1 MKIADRKHDETSVS
15 GTKMIENV
23 SRSFRGSPSSRSFS
37 RRGFL
42 QGALASG
49 VFVLSARFVSQP
61 LWAAEGE
68 APPAPFEPG
77 LWMSIAS
84 DGTVTIVAHR
94 SEMGCGSRTALP
106 LVVTDEL
113 DADWS
118 KVKIEQA
125 PGDPKYGDQ
134 DTDGSHSVRSSFDLM
149 RQVGATGRVMLI
161 SAAATQWG
169 VSPKECSTEPHFV
182 VHRASGRKLGYGE
195 LASAAAKLPVP
206 KKEDVPLKARS
217 EWRYIGKESNSLFDL
232 PEIITGK
239 AVFGMD
245 ATMPGMVF
253 ASVEHPPV
261 LGQKIK
267 SYDDKATLKVP
278 GVQKTLTIDPFK
290 PPHLFQPLGGVA
302 VIADN
307 TWAAF
312 KGRKS
317 LNIEWDASPHAVYNS
332 GPFRKTLE
340 ATSRQPGKVARNVG
354 DVDAE
359 FARVQKAGGGEFKIV
374 EAEYYAPHLAH
385 ASMEPPVAVAEY
397 RDGKVVAWAPTQNPQ
412 AVQDTI
418 ASVLGIKK
426 EDVTCHVTLLGGGFG
441 RKSKPDQVAEAAVLS
456 KQLGKPVKV
465 VWSREDDIHFDF
477 FHSVAAM
484 YMKAAVG
491 PNGKPSAWLQ
501 RTVYPPIASTFDASA
516 TYADDEM
523 GLGWNNL
530 PFDIPNHRAENGP
543 ADYHVRIGWLRSVA
557 NIYHAFAIHSFADE
571 LAKSANKDSVQ
582 YFLDLIGP
590 ARIVPLTY
598 KDDEA
603 DEKDRYPLDTARL
616 RRVVEVAAEKSGWGK
631 RSAGLGKGRGM
642 GIAAHRSFLTYVAT
656 VVEVEV
662 DSRGQ
667 VHIPGVWTAVD
678 AGTVVSP
685 DNVRNQ
691 FEGAAVFGTSLA
703 LFGEITATNGVIDQ
717 SNFNNYQVARMNRAP
732 RHVEVHIVASEAPP
746 AGVGE
751 PGVPP
756 FAPALYNAV
765 FAATG
770 KRARELP
777 LSKTKLV

>member
-1 MKIADRKHDETSVS
+1 MKLIDNLSANN
-15 GTKMIENV
+15 NV
-23 SRSFRGSPSSRSFS
+23 SRPVSPNFS

-42 QGALASG
+42 QAALVSGAL
-49 VFVLSARFVSQP
+49 VLTARFIPEP

-68 APPAPFEPG
+68 AARPFEPSV
-77 LWMSIAS
+77 WMSIAP

-106 LVVTDEL
+106 LVVADEL
-113 DADWS
+113 DADWTR
-118 KVKIEQA
+118 VRLEQA
-125 PGDPKYGDQ
+125 IGDPKYGEQ
-134 DTDGSHSVRSSFDLM
+134 DTDGSHSVRSNFDLM
-149 RQVGATGRVMLI
+149 RQVGATGRAMLI
-161 SAAATQWG
+161 SAAAAKWG
-169 VSPKECSTEPHFV
+169 VPAKDCATEPHFV
-182 VHRASGRKLGYGE
+182 VHTASGRKLGYGE
-195 LASAAAKLPVP
+195 VAAAAAKLPVP
-206 KKEDVPLKARS
+206 KKEDVPLKERS
-217 EWRYIGKESNSLFDL
+217 QWRYIGKESNSLFDL
-232 PEIITGK
+232 PEIVTGK
-239 AVFGMD
+239 AIFGMD
-245 ATMPGMVF
+245 ATMPGMVY
-253 ASVEHPPV
+253 ASIEHPPV

-267 SYDDKATLKVP
+267 SYDDKAALQVP

-290 PPHLFQPLGGVA
+290 PPHMFQPLGGVA

-307 TWAAF
+307 SYAAF

-317 LNIEWDASPHAVYNS
+317 LKIEWDSSPNEVYNS

-340 ATSRQPGKVARNVG
+340 ATSRKPCKVVRNVG
-354 DVDAE
+354 DVDAT
-359 FARVQKAGGGEFKIV
+359 FAQSAKAGGKIID
-374 EAEYYAPHLAH
+374 AEYYTPHLAH

-397 RDGKVVAWAPTQNPQ
+397 RDGKVLAWAPTQNPQ
-412 AVQDTI
+412 AVQETI
-418 ASVLGIKK
+418 AGVLGIKK

-465 VWSREDDIHFDF
+465 VWSREDDIRFDY

-484 YMKAAVG
+484 YMKAAIG
-491 PNGKPSAWLQ
+491 ADGKPTAWLQ
-501 RTVYPPIASTFDASA
+501 RTVYPPIGSTFDTKAV
-516 TYADDEM
+516 YADDEM

-571 LAKSANKDSVQ
+571 LAHNAKKDPVQ
-582 YFLDLIGP
+582 YLLDLIGP
-590 ARIVPLTY
+590 ARIVALDL
-598 KDDEA
+598 KGDEA
-603 DEKDRYPLDTARL
+603 EDAKQYPLDTARL
-616 RRVVEVAAEKSGWGK
+616 RRVVEIAAEKSGWGK
-631 RSAGLGKGRGM
+631 SPMGKGRGL

-662 DSRGQ
+662 DGRGQ
-667 VHIPGVWTAVD
+667 VHIPNVWTAVD
-678 AGTVVSP
+678 AGTTVSP
-685 DNVRNQ
+685 DNIRNQ

-703 LFGEITATNGVIDQ
+703 LFSEITATNGAIDQ
-717 SNFNNYQVARMNRAP
+717 SNFHNYQIARMNRVP
-732 RHVEVHIVASEAPP
+732 RHIDIHIVKSEAPP

-751 PGVPP
+751 PGLPP
-756 FAPALYNAV
+756 IAPALYNAV

-770 KRARELP
+770 KRVRELP

>member
-1 MKIADRKHDETSVS
+1 MKLIDNLSANN
-15 GTKMIENV
+15 NV
-23 SRSFRGSPSSRSFS
+23 SRPVSPNFS

-42 QGALASG
+42 QAALVSGAL
-49 VFVLSARFVSQP
+49 VLTARFIPEP

-68 APPAPFEPG
+68 AARPFEPSV
-77 LWMSIAS
+77 WMSIAP

-106 LVVTDEL
+106 LVVADEL
-113 DADWS
+113 DADWTR
-118 KVKIEQA
+118 VRLEQA
-125 PGDPKYGDQ
+125 IGDPKYGEQ
-134 DTDGSHSVRSSFDLM
+134 DTDGSHSVRSNFDLM
-149 RQVGATGRVMLI
+149 RQVGATGRAMLI
-161 SAAATQWG
+161 SAAAAKWG
-169 VSPKECSTEPHFV
+169 VPAKDCATEPHFV
-182 VHRASGRKLGYGE
+182 VHTASGRKLGYGE
-195 LASAAAKLPVP
+195 VAAAAAKLPVP
-206 KKEDVPLKARS
+206 KKEDVPLKERS
-217 EWRYIGKESNSLFDL
+217 QWRYIGKESNSLFDL
-232 PEIITGK
+232 PEIVTGK
-239 AVFGMD
+239 AIFGMD
-245 ATMPGMVF
+245 ATMPGMVY
-253 ASVEHPPV
+253 ASIEHPPV

-267 SYDDKATLKVP
+267 SYDDKTALQVT

-290 PPHLFQPLGGVA
+290 PPHMFQPLGGVA

-307 TWAAF
+307 SYAAF

-317 LNIEWDASPHAVYNS
+317 LKIEWDSSSNEVYNS

-340 ATSRQPGKVARNVG
+340 ATSRKPCKVVRNVG
-354 DVDAE
+354 DVDAT
-359 FARVQKAGGGEFKIV
+359 FAQSAKAGGKIID
-374 EAEYYAPHLAH
+374 AEYYTPHLAH

-397 RDGKVVAWAPTQNPQ
+397 RDGKVLAWAPTQNPQ
-412 AVQDTI
+412 AVQETI
-418 ASVLGIKK
+418 AGVLGIKK

-465 VWSREDDIHFDF
+465 VWSREDDIRFDY

-484 YMKAAVG
+484 YMKAAIG
-491 PNGKPSAWLQ
+491 ADGKPTAWLQ
-501 RTVYPPIASTFDASA
+501 RTVYPPIGSTFDTKAV
-516 TYADDEM
+516 YADDEM

-571 LAKSANKDSVQ
+571 LAHNAKKDPVQ
-582 YFLDLIGP
+582 YLLDLIGP
-590 ARIVPLTY
+590 ARIVALDL
-598 KDDEA
+598 KGDEA
-603 DEKDRYPLDTARL
+603 EDAKQYPLDTARL
-616 RRVVEVAAEKSGWGK
+616 RRVVEIAAEKSGWGK
-631 RSAGLGKGRGM
+631 SPMGKGRGL

-662 DSRGQ
+662 DGRGQ
-667 VHIPGVWTAVD
+667 VHIPNVWTAVD
-678 AGTVVSP
+678 AGTTVSP
-685 DNVRNQ
+685 DNIRNQ

-703 LFGEITATNGVIDQ
+703 LFSEITATNGAIDQ
-717 SNFNNYQVARMNRAP
+717 SNFHNYQIARMNRAP
-732 RHVEVHIVASEAPP
+732 RHIDIHIVKSEAPP

-751 PGVPP
+751 PGLPP
-756 FAPALYNAV
+756 IAPALYNAV

-770 KRARELP
+770 KRVRELP

>member
-1 MKIADRKHDETSVS
+1 MKL
-15 GTKMIENV
+15 IENA
-23 SRSFRGSPSSRSFS
+23 SRTSSSNLT

-42 QGALASG
+42 HGALASG
-49 VFVLSARFVSQP
+49 VFILSVRFVPEP
-61 LWAAEGE
+61 LWAAQGE
-68 APPAPFEPG
+68 AVAPPFDPTI
-77 LWMSIAS
+77 WMSIAS

-106 LVVTDEL
+106 LVVADEL

-125 PGDPKYGDQ
+125 IGDPKYGEQ
-134 DTDGSHSVRSSFDLM
+134 DTDGSHSVRSNFDLM
-149 RQVGATGRVMLI
+149 RQVGATGRAMLI
-161 SAAATQWG
+161 TAAAARWN
-169 VSPKECSTEPHFV
+169 VSSKDCTTEPHFI
-182 VHRASGRKLGYGE
+182 VHSASGRKLGYGE
-195 LASAAAKLPVP
+195 IAAAAAKLPVP
-206 KKEDVPLKARS
+206 KKENVALKERS

-232 PEIITGK
+232 PDIVTGK
-239 AVFGMD
+239 AIFGMD
-245 ATMPGMVF
+245 ATMPGMIY

-267 SYDDKATLKVP
+267 SYDDKAALKVP

-290 PPHLFQPLGGVA
+290 PPHQFQPLGGVA

-312 KGRKS
+312 QGRNS
-317 LNIEWDASPHAVYNS
+317 LKIEWDVNSSPHSAYNS
-332 GPFRKTLE
+332 APFRKTLE
-340 ATSRQPGKVARNVG
+340 ATSRQPGKVVRNVG
-354 DVDAE
+354 DVDAA
-359 FARVQKAGGGEFKIV
+359 FTKSTKSGGKII
-374 EAEYYAPHLAH
+374 EAEYYTPHLAH
-385 ASMEPPVAVAEY
+385 VSMEPPVAVTEY
-397 RDGKVVAWAPTQNPQ
+397 RDGKVLAWAPTQNPQ
-412 AVQDTI
+412 AVQETI

-426 EDVTCHVTLLGGGFG
+426 EDVTCYVTLLGGGFG

-465 VWSREDDIHFDF
+465 VWSREDDVHFDF

-491 PNGKPSAWLQ
+491 PDGKPTAWLQ
-501 RTVYPPIASTFDASA
+501 RTVYPPIGSTFDTKA

-571 LAKSANKDSVQ
+571 LAHNARKDSVE
-582 YFLDLIGP
+582 YLLDLIGP
-590 ARIVPLTY
+590 PRVVALDL
-598 KDDEA
+598 KGDEA
-603 DEKDRYPLDTARL
+603 EDNKTYPLDTARL
-616 RRVVEVAAEKSGWGK
+616 RRVVEIVAENSGWGK
-631 RSAGLGKGRGM
+631 RSTKLGKGRGM

-662 DSRGQ
+662 DSKGQ
-667 VHIPGVWTAVD
+667 VHIPNVWTAVD
-678 AGTVVSP
+678 AGTIVSP
-685 DNVRNQ
+685 DNIRNQ

-703 LFGEITATNGVIDQ
+703 LFSEITATKGIIDQ
-717 SNFNNYQVARMNRAP
+717 SNFNNFQITRMNRAP
-732 RHVEVHIVASEAPP
+732 RHIDVEIVKSKAPP

-756 FAPALYNAV
+756 LAPALYNAV

-770 KRARELP
+770 KRVRELP

>member
-1 MKIADRKHDETSVS
+1 MKL
-15 GTKMIENV
+15 IENV
-23 SRSFRGSPSSRSFS
+23 SADAG
-37 RRGFL
+37 RRRFL
-42 QGALASG
+42 QGVLASG
-49 VFVLSARFVSQP
+49 VFVLSARFIPGVV
-61 LWAAEGE
+61 LAEGE
-68 APPAPFEPG
+68 KEASTFEAS
-77 LWMSIAS
+77 LWMSIAP
-84 DGTVTIVAHR
+84 DGIVTIVAHR

-106 LVVTDEL
+106 LIVADEL

-118 KVKIEQA
+118 KVRIQQA
-125 PGDPKYGDQ
+125 IGDPKFGDQ
-134 DTDGSHSVRSSFDLM
+134 DTDGSHSVRSNFDLM
-149 RQVGATGRVMLI
+149 RQVGATGRIMLMT
-161 SAAATQWG
+161 AAAERWK
-169 VSPKECSTEPHFV
+169 VPVKECSTEPHFV
-182 VHRASGRKLGYGE
+182 VHAGSGRKLAYGE
-195 LASAAAKLPVP
+195 MAAEAAKLPVP
-206 KKEDVPLKARS
+206 KKENVPLPLKKRS
-217 EWRYIGKESNSLFDL
+217 EWRYIGKETNSLFDV
-232 PEIITGK
+232 PEMVTGK

-261 LGQKIK
+261 LGQRVK
-267 SYDDKATLKVP
+267 SHDNKAALKVP
-278 GVQKTLTIDPFK
+278 GVRQTVVIDTFK
-290 PPHLFQPLGGVA
+290 PPHQFQPLGGVA

-307 TWAAF
+307 TFAAF

-317 LNIEWDASPHAVYNS
+317 LKVEWDESPHSVYNS
-332 GPFRKTLE
+332 HAYRKTLE
-340 ATSRQPGKVARNVG
+340 DTSRKPCKVVRNVG
-354 DVDAE
+354 DVDAA
-359 FARVQKAGGGEFKIV
+359 FAKGSAGGAKII

-385 ASMEPPVAVAEY
+385 VSMEPPVAVVEY
-397 RDGKVVAWAPTQNPQ
+397 RDGKVLAFAPTQNPQ
-412 AVQDTI
+412 AVQETI
-418 ASVLGIKK
+418 AGVLGIKK

-491 PNGKPSAWLQ
+491 PDGKPTAWLQ
-501 RTVYPPIASTFDASA
+501 RTVYPPINSTFDLAA
-516 TYADDEM
+516 KYADDEM

-543 ADYHVRIGWLRSVA
+543 ADFHVRIGWLRSVA

-571 LAKSANKDSVQ
+571 LAKAANKDSVQ
-582 YFLDLIGP
+582 YLLDLIGP
-590 ARIVPLTY
+590 GRIVPLEY
-598 KDDEA
+598 KEEEA
-603 DEKDRYPLDTARL
+603 DEKQRYPLDTARL
-616 RRVVEVAAEKSGWGK
+616 RRVVEIAAEKSGWGK
-631 RSAGLGKGRGM
+631 KPMGKGRGM

-662 DSRGQ
+662 DAKGQ
-667 VHIPGVWTAVD
+667 VHIPSVWTALD

-703 LFGEITATNGVIDQ
+703 MFGEITATNGVIDQ

-732 RHVEVHIVASEAPP
+732 KHVDVTIVDSDAPP

-770 KRARELP
+770 KRVRELP
-777 LSKTKLV
+777 LAKTKLV

>member
-1 MKIADRKHDETSVS
+1 MKL
-15 GTKMIENV
+15 IENV
-23 SRSFRGSPSSRSFS
+23 SPDVRKGVT

-42 QGALASG
+42 HGALVGG
-49 VFVLSARFVSQP
+49 VFVLSARFIPEP

-68 APPAPFEPG
+68 AAAPPFEPS

-106 LVVTDEL
+106 LVVADEL

-125 PGDPKYGDQ
+125 IGDPKYGEQ
-134 DTDGSHSVRSSFDLM
+134 DTDGSHSVRSNFDLM

-161 SAAATQWG
+161 SAAAAQWG
-169 VSPKECSTEPHFV
+169 VSPKDCTTEPHFV

-195 LASAAAKLPVP
+195 VAAAAAKLPVP
-206 KKEDVPLKARS
+206 KKEDVALKERS
-217 EWRYIGKESNSLFDL
+217 QWRYIGKESNSLFDL
-232 PEIITGK
+232 PEIVTGT
-239 AVFGMD
+239 AIFGMD

-267 SYDDKATLKVP
+267 SYDDKDALKVP

-312 KGRKS
+312 KGRMS
-317 LNIEWDASPHAVYNS
+317 LKIEWDSSPNSVYNS
-332 GPFRKTLE
+332 GPYRKILE
-340 ATSRQPGKVARNVG
+340 ATSRKPCKLVRNVG
-354 DVDAE
+354 DVDAA
-359 FARVQKAGGGEFKIV
+359 FAQTSKTGGKII

-397 RDGKVVAWAPTQNPQ
+397 RDGKVLAWAPTQNPQ
-412 AVQDTI
+412 AVQETI
-418 ASVLGIKK
+418 AGVLGIKK

-456 KQLGKPVKV
+456 KQVGKPVKV

-484 YMKAAVG
+484 YMKAAIG
-491 PNGKPSAWLQ
+491 PDGKPTAWLM
-501 RTVYPPIASTFDASA
+501 RTVYPPIGSTFDVSA
-516 TYADDEM
+516 VYADDEM

-571 LAKSANKDSVQ
+571 LAHNAHKDSVQ
-582 YFLDLIGP
+582 YLLELIGSPRIVALDLKG
-590 ARIVPLTY
+590 
-598 KDDEA
+598 DEA
-603 DEKDRYPLDTARL
+603 EDAKNYPLDTARL
-616 RRVVEVAAEKSGWGK
+616 RRVVEMVAEKSGWGK
-631 RSAGLGKGRGM
+631 GSTGKGHGF

-656 VVEVEV
+656 VVEVEI

-667 VHIPGVWTAVD
+667 VHIPNVWTALD

-717 SNFNNYQVARMNRAP
+717 SNFNNYQVTRMNRAP
-732 RHVEVHIVASEAPP
+732 RHVDVQIVKSDAPP

-770 KRARELP
+770 KRVRELP

>member
-1 MKIADRKHDETSVS
+1 MKL
-15 GTKMIENV
+15 IENV
-23 SRSFRGSPSSRSFS
+23 S

-42 QGALASG
+42 QGALAGG
-49 VFVLSARFVSQP
+49 VFVLSARFVPEP
-61 LWAAEGE
+61 LWAAEDE
-68 APPAPFEPG
+68 AAAPLEPS

-84 DGTVTIVAHR
+84 DGTVTVVAHR

-106 LVVTDEL
+106 LVVADEL

-118 KVKIEQA
+118 KVRIEQA
-125 PGDPKYGDQ
+125 IGDSKYGDQ
-134 DTDGSHSVRSSFDLM
+134 DTDGSHSVRSNFDLM

-161 SAAATQWG
+161 TAAAAQWG
-169 VSPKECSTEPHFV
+169 VSPKDCTTEIHFV

-195 LASAAAKLPVP
+195 VAAAAAKLPVP
-206 KKEDVPLKARS
+206 KKEDVPLKERS
-217 EWRYIGKESNSLFDL
+217 QWRYIGKESNALFDL
-232 PEIITGK
+232 SDIVTGK
-239 AVFGMD
+239 AIFGMD
-245 ATMPGMVF
+245 ATMPGMVY

-267 SYDDKATLKVP
+267 SYDDKAALQVP
-278 GVQKTLTIDPFK
+278 GVQKTLTIETFE
-290 PPHLFQPLGGVA
+290 PPHQFQPLGGVA

-307 TWAAF
+307 TYAAF

-317 LNIEWDASPHAVYNS
+317 LKIEWDSSPHSVYNS
-332 GPFRKTLE
+332 GPYRKTLE

-354 DVDAE
+354 DVDAA
-359 FARVQKAGGGEFKIV
+359 FAKGGKII

-385 ASMEPPVAVAEY
+385 VSMEPPVAVAEY
-397 RDGKVVAWAPTQNPQ
+397 RDGKVLAWAPTQNPQ
-412 AVQDTI
+412 AVQETI
-418 ASVLGIKK
+418 AGVLGIKK
-426 EDVTCHVTLLGGGFG
+426 EDVICHVTLLGGGFG

-465 VWSREDDIHFDF
+465 VWSREDDIHCDF

-491 PNGKPSAWLQ
+491 PDGKPTAWLQ
-501 RTVYPPIASTFDASA
+501 RSVFPPINSTFDASA
-516 TYADDEM
+516 TYGDDEM

-571 LAKSANKDSVQ
+571 LAKAANKDSVQ
-582 YFLDLIGP
+582 YLLDLIGP
-590 ARIVPLTY
+590 PRIVNLDL
-598 KDDEA
+598 KGDEA
-603 DEKDRYPLDTARL
+603 EDAKNYPLDTARL
-616 RRVVEVAAEKSGWGK
+616 RRVVEIAAEKSGWGK
-631 RSAGLGKGRGM
+631 KPMGKGHGM

-662 DSRGQ
+662 DSKGQ
-667 VHIPGVWTAVD
+667 VHIPNVWTAVD

-685 DNVRNQ
+685 DNIRNQ
-691 FEGAAVFGTSLA
+691 FEGAAVFGASLA
-703 LFGEITATNGVIDQ
+703 LFGEITATNGTIDQ
-717 SNFNNYQVARMNRAP
+717 SNFNNYQIARMSRAP
-732 RHVEVHIVASEAPP
+732 RHVEVHIVESEAPP

-756 FAPALYNAV
+756 FAPALCNAV

-770 KRARELP
+770 KRVRELP
-777 LSKTKLV
+777 LSKTKLG

>member
-1 MKIADRKHDETSVS
+1 MKL
-15 GTKMIENV
+15 IENV
-23 SRSFRGSPSSRSFS
+23 SANVNRPIS

-42 QGALASG
+42 HAALVSGA
-49 VFVLSARFVSQP
+49 FVLSARFVPEP

-68 APPAPFEPG
+68 AAAPAFEPS
-77 LWMSIAS
+77 LWMSIAP

-106 LVVTDEL
+106 LVVADEL

-118 KVKIEQA
+118 KVRIEQA
-125 PGDPKYGDQ
+125 IGDPKYGDQ
-134 DTDGSHSVRSSFDLM
+134 DTDGSHSVRSNFHLM

-161 SAAATQWG
+161 GAAAAQWG
-169 VSPKECSTEPHFV
+169 VSPKECTTEPHFV

-195 LASAAAKLPVP
+195 VAAAAAQLPVP
-206 KKEDVPLKARS
+206 KKKDVPLKSRA

-232 PEIITGK
+232 PEIVTGQ
-239 AVFGMD
+239 AIFGMD
-245 ATMPGMVF
+245 ATMPGMVY
-253 ASVEHPPV
+253 ASIEHPPV

-267 SYDDKATLKVP
+267 SYDDKSALKVP
-278 GVQKTLTIDPFK
+278 GVRKTLMIDTFK
-290 PPHLFQPLGGVA
+290 PPHQFQPLGGVA

-317 LNIEWDASPHAVYNS
+317 LKIEWDIHSSPHSVYNS
-332 GPFRKTLE
+332 APFRKTLE
-340 ATSRQPGKVARNVG
+340 ATSRQPGKVVRNVR
-354 DVDAE
+354 DVDAA
-359 FARVQKAGGGEFKIV
+359 FAKGGKII
-374 EAEYYAPHLAH
+374 EAEYYTPHLAH
-385 ASMEPPVAVAEY
+385 VSMEPPVAVAEY
-397 RDGKVVAWAPTQNPQ
+397 RDGKVLAWAPTQNPQ
-412 AVQDTI
+412 AVQETI
-418 ASVLGIKK
+418 AGVLGIKK

-491 PNGKPSAWLQ
+491 PDGKPTAWLQ
-501 RTVYPPIASTFDASA
+501 RTVYPPIDSTFNASA

-571 LAKSANKDSVQ
+571 LAKAANKDSVE
-582 YFLDLIGP
+582 YLLDLIGP
-590 ARIVPLTY
+590 PRIVNLDL
-598 KDDEA
+598 KGDEA
-603 DEKDRYPLDTARL
+603 EDARNYPLDTGRL
-616 RRVVEVAAEKSGWGK
+616 RRVVEIAAEKSGWGK
-631 RSAGLGKGRGM
+631 RAMDMGKGHGM

-662 DSRGQ
+662 DSKGQ
-667 VHIPGVWTAVD
+667 VHIPNVWTAVD
-678 AGTVVSP
+678 AGTIVSP
-685 DNVRNQ
+685 DNIRNQ

-717 SNFNNYQVARMNRAP
+717 SNFHNFQITRMNRAP
-732 RHVEVHIVASEAPP
+732 RNIEVHIVESEARP

-765 FAATG
+765 FGATG
-770 KRARELP
+770 KRVRELP

>member
-1 MKIADRKHDETSVS
+1 MKL
-15 GTKMIENV
+15 IENV
-23 SRSFRGSPSSRSFS
+23 SADAG
-37 RRGFL
+37 RRRFL
-42 QGALASG
+42 QGVLASG
-49 VFVLSARFVSQP
+49 VFVLSARFIPGVV
-61 LWAAEGE
+61 LAEGE
-68 APPAPFEPG
+68 KQASTFETS
-77 LWMSIAS
+77 LWMSIAP
-84 DGTVTIVAHR
+84 DGIVTIVAHR

-106 LVVTDEL
+106 LIVADEL

-118 KVKIEQA
+118 KVRIQQA
-125 PGDPKYGDQ
+125 IGDPKFGDQ
-134 DTDGSHSVRSSFDLM
+134 DTDGSHSVRSNFDLM
-149 RQVGATGRVMLI
+149 RQVGATGRIMLMT
-161 SAAATQWG
+161 AAAERWK
-169 VSPKECSTEPHFV
+169 VPVKECSTEPHFV
-182 VHRASGRKLGYGE
+182 VHAGSGRKLAYGE
-195 LASAAAKLPVP
+195 IAAEAAKLPVP
-206 KKEDVPLKARS
+206 KKENVPLPLKKRS
-217 EWRYIGKESNSLFDL
+217 EWRYIGKESNSLFDV
-232 PEIITGK
+232 PEMVTGK

-261 LGQKIK
+261 LGQKVK
-267 SYDDKATLKVP
+267 SHDDKATLKVP
-278 GVQKTLTIDPFK
+278 GVQQTVVIDTFK
-290 PPHLFQPLGGVA
+290 PPHQFQPLGGVA

-307 TWAAF
+307 TFAAF

-317 LNIEWDASPHAVYNS
+317 LKVEWDESPHAVYNS
-332 GPFRKTLE
+332 PAYRKTLE
-340 ATSRQPGKVARNVG
+340 DTSRKPCKVVRNVG
-354 DVDAE
+354 DVDAA
-359 FARVQKAGGGEFKIV
+359 FAKGNAGGVKII

-385 ASMEPPVAVAEY
+385 VSMEPPVAVAEY
-397 RDGKVVAWAPTQNPQ
+397 RDGKVLAFAPTQNPQ
-412 AVQDTI
+412 AVQETI
-418 ASVLGIKK
+418 AGVLGIKK

-491 PNGKPSAWLQ
+491 PDGKPTAWLQ
-501 RTVYPPIASTFDASA
+501 RTVYPPINSTFDLSA
-516 TYADDEM
+516 KYADDEM

-543 ADYHVRIGWLRSVA
+543 ADFHVRIGWLRSVA

-571 LAKSANKDSVQ
+571 LAKAANKDSVQ
-582 YFLDLIGP
+582 YLLDLIGTG
-590 ARIVPLTY
+590 RIVPLEY
-598 KDDEA
+598 KEEEA
-603 DEKDRYPLDTARL
+603 DEKQRYPLDTARL
-616 RRVVEVAAEKSGWGK
+616 RRVVEIAAEKSGWGK
-631 RSAGLGKGRGM
+631 KPMGKGRGM

-662 DSRGQ
+662 DAKGQ
-667 VHIPGVWTAVD
+667 VHIPSVWTALD

-703 LFGEITATNGVIDQ
+703 MFGEITATNGVIDQ
-717 SNFNNYQVARMNRAP
+717 SNFNNYPVARMNRAP
-732 RHVEVHIVASEAPP
+732 KHVDVTIVDSDAPP

-770 KRARELP
+770 KRVRELP
-777 LSKTKLV
+777 LAKTKLV